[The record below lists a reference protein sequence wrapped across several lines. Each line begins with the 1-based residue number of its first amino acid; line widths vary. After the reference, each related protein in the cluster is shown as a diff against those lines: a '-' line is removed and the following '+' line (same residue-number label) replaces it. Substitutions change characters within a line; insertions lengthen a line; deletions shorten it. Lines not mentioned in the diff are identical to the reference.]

1 MQPWICESSRKTSLI
16 FQINRL
22 MARKATKV
30 IRLCVMLQ
38 GRARFIS
45 FSHSPRIIEK
55 SILKRKPLDCNDL
68 RLQ

>member
-38 GRARFIS
+38 GGQDS
-45 FSHSPRIIEK
+45 FLFHI
-55 SILKRKPLDCNDL
+55 PLG
-68 RLQ
+68 